1 MIDKIILVLFA
12 IGIFIYICKEQY
24 MFQKGMFQSIVE
36 DYQNMQYQQLNKVD
50 KSETNNKVYTYE
62 EIKNVSPT
70 FPQPVNPDELGNFPK
85 VEKETEVKYQVLDY
99 PKNYK
104 FKVDLP
110 CRKTSTGM
118 FTDCG
123 VYAANSAWTAD
134 PYKGLNCPLQHKE

>member
-123 VYAANSAWTAD
+123 AYAANSAWTAD
-134 PYKGLNCPLQHKE
+134 PYKGLNCPLQA